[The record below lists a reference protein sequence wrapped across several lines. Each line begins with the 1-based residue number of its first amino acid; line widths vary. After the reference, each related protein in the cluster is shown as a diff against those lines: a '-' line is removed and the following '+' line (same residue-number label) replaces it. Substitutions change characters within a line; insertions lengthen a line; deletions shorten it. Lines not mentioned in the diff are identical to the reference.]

1 MHSYS
6 VIVCHDKFLS
16 STVVVVLGVTAACVL
31 WLGVL
36 SGVTVICSFICGGI
50 WMRLLKN
57 GHVEV
62 PDLFVTRKR
71 TEKKGPRRRFFNG
84 VDGTADEYAIFPWK
98 DLKVPKEVD
107 QALESFFNG
116 ILREYVHAW
125 FRGVSSDQAFVHE
138 LRLVLRH
145 LLAALCRRASEV
157 DLVRFITGPV
167 AQAALSHLDAIL
179 RSRVV
184 MTDAADQ
191 ARLVLSSMGSQ
202 VHVAV
207 GSREAEHQYL
217 RLLSESLVSRLLP
230 ARYVKC
236 KSACTLLRELLGN
249 TVLLKAMDVIAD
261 PDIVN
266 HLLLL
271 FLDKTPMAILP
282 LDCQR
287 VEFLEH
293 FAKTP
298 PSPVHGIHHSR
309 DLQTVLADPATQ
321 FPFLEFLRDQG
332 ARHLYD
338 FYSALDDFH
347 LRILNPDLSLEDRLE
362 LHDQASEIYA
372 EYMGEDAPRR
382 VPLAAGTAEKI
393 CAILERGPEEIVELQ
408 KSPLLYAASDSV
420 YSLLEEVFCPLFSES
435 DKYFEVICKAR
446 TIGEV
451 PKGKDRASGKNWTVA
466 KLGHKLKDA
475 LWVTADDGLEEDMPQ
490 EAVPQEVIQCAEEPQ
505 IPDLPIIAND
515 SRLKDLSAWRVSIPR
530 TEARVDTQHRHYVAF
545 VVEVQRIDVG
555 NGDGPEDLHWAV
567 ARRHHEFY
575 VLEAKLQEFH
585 GELAVTPLPPR
596 RSPARQQLQ
605 ACRAGLEKYLQD
617 LLTLPPLR
625 SSELLYSFLR
635 LDVEF
640 TASFLPDIRLGK
652 MFRTVPMR
660 LLKEK
665 GQHLEPFLQS
675 FLASTQQ
682 APPRPRPDLLEAPR
696 RHVRPQRTS
705 VLQKSRQGPPRSS
718 IQLCVQ
724 SQTMEFV
731 YDYAV
736 HLADVLFH
744 AAPWSL
750 RLLRALIPLLRC
762 SVQGITERYLEGKLK
777 QALAP
782 GRLTLIINLLSEV
795 VLGEDEPPRTQT
807 QKCAR
812 ATETRLEMEKF
823 LPDILV
829 RIIGPRCHA
838 LAVETVFQA
847 IQQPLLNKQISYVL
861 LDLLIEEMFPEMK
874 GWAA

>member
-6 VIVCHDKFLS
+6 VIVCHDKLLS
-16 STVVVVLGVTAACVL
+16 SAVVVVLGVAAACVL

-36 SGVTVICSFICGGI
+36 SGVTVICSFICGCV
-50 WMRLLKN
+50 WMRLLKH
-57 GHVEV
+57 GHFEV

-71 TEKKGPRRRFFNG
+71 TEKKGPRRRFCDSAG
-84 VDGTADEYAIFPWK
+84 GAADEYALFPWK

-107 QALESFFNG
+107 QALQSFLNG
-116 ILREYVHAW
+116 ILREYVHIW
-125 FRGVSSDQAFVHE
+125 FRDVSGDQAFVHE

-145 LLAALCRRASEV
+145 LLAALCRRAADV

-167 AQAALSHLDAIL
+167 AQAAISHLDAIL

-184 MTDAADQ
+184 LSDAADQ
-191 ARLVLSSMGSQ
+191 GRLVLSSMGSQ

-217 RLLSESLVSRLLP
+217 RLLSESLVLRLLP

-236 KSACTLLRELLGN
+236 KSACTLLRELIGN

-271 FLDKTPMAILP
+271 FLDKAPMTILP

-287 VEFLEH
+287 VEFLEN
-293 FAKTP
+293 FVRAP
-298 PSPVHGIHHSR
+298 PSPSHGVHHSH
-309 DLQTVLADPATQ
+309 DLQSVLGDPATQ
-321 FPFLEFLRDQG
+321 FSFLEFLQDQG

-338 FYSALDDFH
+338 FYSALDNFH
-347 LRILNPDLSLEDRLE
+347 LRILNPELSPDDRLE
-362 LHDQASEIYA
+362 LHDQANEIYI
-372 EYMGEDAPRR
+372 EYMAEDTPKR
-382 VPLAAGTAEKI
+382 VPLAPGTAEKI
-393 CAILERGPEEIVELQ
+393 HTILERGPDEIVELQ
-408 KSPLLYAASDSV
+408 KSPLLYAASDGV
-420 YSLLEEVFCPLFSES
+420 YSLLEEVFCPLFFES
-435 DKYFEVICKAR
+435 DKYFELICKVRA
-446 TIGEV
+446 IAQMQ
-451 PKGKDRASGKNWTVA
+451 KGQDRNPGKSWSVA

-475 LWVTADDGLEEDMPQ
+475 FWATADDGLEEDAPQ
-490 EAVPQEVIQCAEEPQ
+490 EAIQCAEEPQ
-505 IPDLPIIAND
+505 VPEVPLITND
-515 SRLKDLSAWRVSIPR
+515 SRLKDLTAWRVSIPR
-530 TEARVDTQHRHYVAF
+530 TETRIDMQHRHYVAF

-555 NGDGPEDLHWAV
+555 NGDSPEDLHWSV
-567 ARRHHEFY
+567 VRRHHEFY
-575 VLEAKLQEFH
+575 VLEAKLLEFH

-605 ACRAGLEKYLQD
+605 ACRTVLEKYLQD

-665 GQHLEPFLQS
+665 GQHLEPFLQT

-682 APPRPRPDLLEAPR
+682 APPRPRPDLLDAPR
-696 RHVRPQRTS
+696 RHVRPQRAPL
-705 VLQKSRQGPPRSS
+705 LQKNRQGPPRSS
-718 IQLCVQ
+718 SQLCAQ
-724 SQTMEFV
+724 SNTMEFV
-731 YDYAV
+731 YDYGV

-744 AAPWSL
+744 AAPWLL
-750 RLLRALIPLLRC
+750 RLLRALVPLLRC
-762 SVQGITERYLEGKLK
+762 SVQGVTERYLEGKLK

-782 GRLTLIINLLSEV
+782 GRLTLIINLLSEA
-795 VLGEDEPPRTQT
+795 VLREDEPPRTQA

-812 ATETRLEMEKF
+812 ATETRLGMEQF

-829 RIIGPRCHA
+829 RMIGPRYHA

-861 LDLLIEEMFPEMK
+861 LDLLVEEMFPEMK

>member
-6 VIVCHDKFLS
+6 VIVCHDKLLS
-16 STVVVVLGVTAACVL
+16 SAVVVVLGVAAACVL

-36 SGVTVICSFICGGI
+36 SGVTVICSFICGCV
-50 WMRLLKN
+50 WMRLLKH
-57 GHVEV
+57 GHFEV

-71 TEKKGPRRRFFNG
+71 TEKKGPRRRFCDSAG
-84 VDGTADEYAIFPWK
+84 GAADEYALFPWK

-107 QALESFFNG
+107 QALQSFLNG
-116 ILREYVHAW
+116 ILREYVHIW
-125 FRGVSSDQAFVHE
+125 FRDVSGDQAFVHE

-145 LLAALCRRASEV
+145 LLAALCRRAADV

-167 AQAALSHLDAIL
+167 AQAAISHLDAIL

-184 MTDAADQ
+184 LSDAADQ
-191 ARLVLSSMGSQ
+191 GRLVLSSMGSQ

-217 RLLSESLVSRLLP
+217 RLLSESLVLRLLP

-236 KSACTLLRELLGN
+236 KSACTLLRELIGN

-271 FLDKTPMAILP
+271 FLDKAPMTILP
-282 LDCQR
+282 LD
-287 VEFLEH
+287 
-293 FAKTP
+293 
-298 PSPVHGIHHSR
+298 S
-309 DLQTVLADPATQ
+309 
-321 FPFLEFLRDQG
+321 
-332 ARHLYD
+332 
-338 FYSALDDFH
+338 
-347 LRILNPDLSLEDRLE
+347 
-362 LHDQASEIYA
+362 
-372 EYMGEDAPRR
+372 
-382 VPLAAGTAEKI
+382 
-393 CAILERGPEEIVELQ
+393 
-408 KSPLLYAASDSV
+408 SDGV
-420 YSLLEEVFCPLFSES
+420 YSLLEEVFCPLFFES
-435 DKYFEVICKAR
+435 DKYFELICKVRA
-446 TIGEV
+446 IAQMQ
-451 PKGKDRASGKNWTVA
+451 KGQDRNPGKSWSVA

-475 LWVTADDGLEEDMPQ
+475 FWATADDGLEEDAPQ
-490 EAVPQEVIQCAEEPQ
+490 EAIQCAEEPQ
-505 IPDLPIIAND
+505 VPEVPLITND
-515 SRLKDLSAWRVSIPR
+515 SRLKDLTAWRVSIPR
-530 TEARVDTQHRHYVAF
+530 TETRIDMQHRHYVAF

-555 NGDGPEDLHWAV
+555 NGDSPEDLHWSV
-567 ARRHHEFY
+567 VRRHHEFY
-575 VLEAKLQEFH
+575 VLEAKLLEFH

-605 ACRAGLEKYLQD
+605 ACRTVLEKYLQD

-665 GQHLEPFLQS
+665 GQHLEPFLQT

-682 APPRPRPDLLEAPR
+682 APPRPRPDLLDAPR
-696 RHVRPQRTS
+696 RHVRPQRAPL
-705 VLQKSRQGPPRSS
+705 LQKNRQGPPRSS
-718 IQLCVQ
+718 SQLCAQ
-724 SQTMEFV
+724 SNTMEFV
-731 YDYAV
+731 YDYGV

-744 AAPWSL
+744 AAPWLL
-750 RLLRALIPLLRC
+750 RLLRALVPLLRC
-762 SVQGITERYLEGKLK
+762 SVQGVTERYLEGKLK

-782 GRLTLIINLLSEV
+782 GRLTLIINLLSEA
-795 VLGEDEPPRTQT
+795 VLREDEPPRTQA

-812 ATETRLEMEKF
+812 ATETRLGMEQF

-829 RIIGPRCHA
+829 RMIGPRYHA

-861 LDLLIEEMFPEMK
+861 LDLLVEEMFPEMK

>member
-6 VIVCHDKFLS
+6 VIVCHDKLLS
-16 STVVVVLGVTAACVL
+16 SAVVVVLGIAAACVL

-50 WMRLLKN
+50 WMRLLKH
-57 GHVEV
+57 GHIEV
-62 PDLFVTRKR
+62 PDLCLRQQHS
-71 TEKKGPRRRFFNG
+71 EKKRPKRRFGDG
-84 VDGTADEYAIFPWK
+84 VNDSADEYALFPWK
-98 DLKVPKEVD
+98 DLNVPKEVD
-107 QALESFFNG
+107 QALESFLNG
-116 ILREYVHAW
+116 VLREYVHIW
-125 FRGVSSDQAFVHE
+125 FRELSSDQAFVHE
-138 LRLVLRH
+138 LRLVIRH
-145 LLAALCRRASEV
+145 LLASLCRRAAEV

-167 AQAALSHLDAIL
+167 AQAAISHLDAYL
-179 RSRVV
+179 RSQV
-184 MTDAADQ
+184 MMSDVTDQ
-191 ARLVLSSMGSQ
+191 GRFVLNSLGSQ

-207 GSREAEHQYL
+207 ASRESEHQYL

-230 ARYVKC
+230 ARYVRC

-271 FLDKTPMAILP
+271 FLDKAPMAILP
-282 LDCQR
+282 LDSPR

-298 PSPVHGIHHSR
+298 PSPAQGIRHPR
-309 DLQTVLADPATQ
+309 DLQSVLEDPATQ
-321 FPFLEFLRDQG
+321 MSFLEFLRDQG

-338 FYSALDDFH
+338 FYAALEDFH
-347 LRILNPDLSLEDRLE
+347 MRILNPELTPDDHIE

-372 EYMGEDAPRR
+372 VYMGEDAPRR
-382 VPLAAGTAEKI
+382 VPLAPGTAENI
-393 CAILERGPEEIVELQ
+393 RALLERGPEEIVELQ

-420 YSLLEEVFCPLFSES
+420 YSLVEEVFCPLFFES
-435 DKYFEVICKAR
+435 DRYFEIVCKTR
-446 TIGEV
+446 TINETQ
-451 PKGKDRASGKNWTVA
+451 KGPDRGSGKSWTVA

-475 LWVTADDGLEEDMPQ
+475 LWATADDGLEENAPHDIV
-490 EAVPQEVIQCAEEPQ
+490 ESAEEPQ
-505 IPDLPIIAND
+505 VLPEVPLIAGD

-530 TEARVDTQHRHYVAF
+530 TETRVDMQHRHYVAF

-555 NGDGPEDLHWAV
+555 NGDSPEDLHWAV

-585 GELAVTPLPPR
+585 GELAVTALPPR
-596 RSPARQQLQ
+596 RSPARQQLHT
-605 ACRAGLEKYLQD
+605 CRAVLEKYLQD
-617 LLTLPPLR
+617 LLSLPPLR

-665 GQHLEPFLQS
+665 GQHLEPFLQT

-682 APPRPRPDLLEAPR
+682 TPPRPRPDLLEGPR
-696 RHVRPQRTS
+696 RQARTS
-705 VLQKSRQGPPRSS
+705 RPPAVHKNRQGQSPRLPS
-718 IQLCVQ
+718 QLCTQ
-724 SQTMEFV
+724 SSAMEFV
-731 YDYAV
+731 YDYGV

-744 AAPWSL
+744 TAPWSL
-750 RLLRALIPLLRC
+750 RLLQALAPLLRH
-762 SVQGITERYLEGKLK
+762 SVQGVTERYLEGKLR

-782 GRLTLIINLLSEV
+782 GRLTLIIDLLSQA
-795 VLGEDEPPRTQT
+795 VLGDDETPRTEAH
-807 QKCAR
+807 KSAR
-812 ATETRLEMEKF
+812 AAETRREMEQF

-829 RIIGPRCHA
+829 RMIGSRCHA

-861 LDLLIEEMFPEMK
+861 LDLLVEEMFPEMK

>member
-6 VIVCHDKFLS
+6 VIVCHDKLLS
-16 STVVVVLGVTAACVL
+16 SAVVVVLGVAAACVL

-36 SGVTVICSFICGGI
+36 SGVTVICSFVCGCV
-50 WMRLLKN
+50 WMRLLKH

-62 PDLFVTRKR
+62 PDLFVTNKR
-71 TEKKGPRRRFFNG
+71 AEKKGTRRRFCDLTG
-84 VDGTADEYAIFPWK
+84 DAADEYALFPWK

-107 QALESFFNG
+107 QALESFLNG
-116 ILREYVHAW
+116 ILREYVHIW
-125 FRGVSSDQAFVHE
+125 FRGVSGDQAFVHE

-145 LLAALCRRASEV
+145 LLAALCRRASDV

-167 AQAALSHLDAIL
+167 AQAALTHLDAIL

-184 MTDAADQ
+184 LTDAADQ
-191 ARLVLSSMGSQ
+191 GRLVLSSMGSQ
-202 VHVAV
+202 VHIAV

-217 RLLSESLVSRLLP
+217 RLLSESLVVRLLP
-230 ARYVKC
+230 ARYLKC

-271 FLDKTPMAILP
+271 FLDKAPMTILP

-293 FAKTP
+293 FVKTP
-298 PSPVHGIHHSR
+298 PSPSHGVHQPR
-309 DLQTVLADPATQ
+309 DLQSVLGDPATQ
-321 FPFLEFLRDQG
+321 FSFLEFLRDQG
-332 ARHLYD
+332 ASHLYD
-338 FYSALDDFH
+338 FYSALDHFH
-347 LRILNPDLSLEDRLE
+347 MRILNPELSPDDRLE
-362 LHDQASEIYA
+362 LHDQANEIYG
-372 EYMGEDAPRR
+372 EYMAEDAPRR
-382 VPLAAGTAEKI
+382 VPLPPGTAEKI
-393 CAILERGPEEIVELQ
+393 YAILEHGPDEIVELQ
-408 KSPLLYAASDSV
+408 RSPLLYAASDWV
-420 YSLLEEVFCPLFSES
+420 YSLLEEVFCPLFFDS
-435 DKYFEVICKAR
+435 DKYFELVCKAR
-446 TIGEV
+446 AIAQV
-451 PKGKDRASGKNWTVA
+451 QKGQDRGQDAGKSWSVA

-475 LWVTADDGLEEDMPQ
+475 FWVTADDGLEEDAPQ
-490 EAVPQEVIQCAEEPQ
+490 EAIQCAEEPQ
-505 IPDLPIIAND
+505 VPEVPLITND

-530 TEARVDTQHRHYVAF
+530 TETRVDMQHRHYVAF

-555 NGDGPEDLHWAV
+555 NGDSPEDLHWSV
-567 ARRHHEFY
+567 VRRHHEFY
-575 VLEAKLQEFH
+575 VLEAKLLEFH

-605 ACRAGLEKYLQD
+605 TCRIVLEKYLQD

-665 GQHLEPFLQS
+665 GQHLEPFLQT

-682 APPRPRPDLLEAPR
+682 APPRPRPDLLEAPK
-696 RHVRPQRTS
+696 RHVRPQRAP
-705 VLQKSRQGPPRSS
+705 LQQKNRQGPPRSS
-718 IQLCVQ
+718 SQLCAQ
-724 SQTMEFV
+724 SNTMEFV
-731 YDYAV
+731 YDYGI

-744 AAPWSL
+744 AAPWLL
-750 RLLRALIPLLRC
+750 RLLRALVPLLRC
-762 SVQGITERYLEGKLK
+762 SVQGVTERYLEGKLK

-782 GRLTLIINLLSEV
+782 GRLALIINLLSEA
-795 VLGEDEPPRTQT
+795 VLGEDEPPRTQA

-812 ATETRLEMEKF
+812 ATETHDEMKRF

-829 RIIGPRCHA
+829 RMIGPRCHA

-847 IQQPLLNKQISYVL
+847 VQQPLLNKQISYVL
-861 LDLLIEEMFPEMK
+861 LDLLVEEMFPEMK